1 MYKLGTIACSA
12 GKAETGELTIAY
24 GMDGRP
30 VTIPIAVVYGSRPGP
45 TLLVAGGLH
54 GIEIVTIEILRVLLQ
69 ETLDPTAVAG
79 TVILAPQL
87 NPWAFHASHRLT
99 PHDAQD
105 MNRVFP
111 GTEGSTLTGHAAHI
125 ITRELLDRADYL
137 IDCHSCNP
145 PSLHFTIVSEDG
157 DPDVTQRSI
166 AMAEAFGYPIIYASN
181 THAGTARGYFVSCG
195 KPAITPEF
203 VFSRRIDPVSRAT
216 GVVGVQNVMK
226 SLAMLEG
233 ATEAVSV
240 AGHFDERLS
249 YRVLSAKRGGICRLL
264 KTCGDRVKAGEAL
277 VSLHGIWGDETE
289 TIAAPVDG
297 LLLAYP
303 IQGNQAAASGD
314 KVAYLAYDRRRQA

>member
-1 MYKLGTIACSA
+1 MYRLGTIECATGEA
-12 GKAETGELTIAY
+12 KTGELTIAHA
-24 GMDGRP
+24 MDGRR
-30 VTIPIAVVYGSRPGP
+30 VTIPIAVVGGSRPGP

-54 GIEIVTIEILRVLLQ
+54 GIEIVTIEILRILLR
-69 ETLDPTAVAG
+69 ETLDPAAVAG
-79 TVILAPQL
+79 TVVLAPQL

-111 GTEGSTLTGHAAHI
+111 GKTGSTLTGHAAQT

-157 DPDVTQRSI
+157 DPDVAQRSI
-166 AMAEAFGYPIIYASN
+166 AMARAFGYPVIFASSD
-181 THAGTARGYFVSCG
+181 HAGTARGYFVSCG

-203 VFSRRIDPVSRAT
+203 VFSRRMDPVSVTT

-226 SLAMLEG
+226 SLSMLDG
-233 ATEAVSV
+233 AIETISV
-240 AGHFDERLS
+240 AGHFAEALD
-249 YRVLSAKRGGICRLL
+249 YRVLSAKQGGICRLL

-277 VSLHGIWGDETE
+277 VSLHGIWGDEIE
-289 TIAAPVDG
+289 TITAPVDG

-303 IQGNQAAASGD
+303 LQGNQAAASGD
-314 KVAYLAYDRRRQA
+314 KVAYLAYDNGRKS